1 MQETIN
7 AILGH
12 YFRKL
17 LMSMLATGYICWRD
31 CHQVGISIK
40 ILALLSPSCRHSGI
54 IHPLIYIGTP
64 MRKTKIICTVGPAT
78 SNYEMLE
85 EMYAAG
91 MNIIRLNMSHATHK
105 WADRMIEHAVE
116 LNKHTT
122 YPVGILLDTQG
133 PEIRTS
139 VLENDLNLKAGDEIS
154 ISVRADVDVEESSF
168 HINYDEL
175 IDTVNIGDK
184 ITVDNGLI
192 NLEVLEKEAPVMRC
206 KVLDG
211 GVLGSKKHVNLPGI
225 RVNLPAMTP
234 KDKEDI
240 LFAMEREVDFIALSF
255 VREASD
261 VLELRQLMEETNP
274 EKAATMKVIAKIED
288 QQGLKNLEDIIK
300 VSDGIMVARG
310 DLGVEINLAEL
321 PNVQRRI
328 VRLCAEQGR
337 RVIVATHLLE
347 SMIDNPIPTRAEVT
361 DVANAVYEEADAV
374 MLSGETTIGKYPVR
388 CIQYLNDIALAAESK
403 RGLRFT
409 QKLIKNSDKEHLGA
423 NAAEMADD
431 MRVKGIVVV
440 TRHGIMANYV
450 TNSHPITP
458 IYAFTNIGV
467 TRRLMTLNR
476 NLFPFK
482 IEFSKDPEETL
493 AKAFSE
499 LKDKAGFVTGDTVVV
514 ISDLLIDQDSVGIQV
529 RYIP

>member
-1 MQETIN
+1 
-7 AILGH
+7 
-12 YFRKL
+12 
-17 LMSMLATGYICWRD
+17 
-31 CHQVGISIK
+31 
-40 ILALLSPSCRHSGI
+40 
-54 IHPLIYIGTP
+54 
-64 MRKTKIICTVGPAT
+64 MRKTKIICTIGPAT
-78 SNYEMLE
+78 SNPEILEQMYE
-85 EMYAAG
+85 AG

-105 WADRMIEHAVE
+105 WADRMISHIVE
-116 LNKHTT
+116 LNKHST

-154 ISVRADVDVEESSF
+154 ISVRDGVDVEESSF
-168 HINYDEL
+168 RINYDEL
-175 IDTVNIGDK
+175 IDAVNVGDK

-192 NLEVLEKEAPVMRC
+192 NLEVLEKNSPLMRC
-206 KVLDG
+206 KVIDG

-225 RVNLPAMTP
+225 RVNLPSMTP

-240 LFAMEREVDFIALSF
+240 LFAMEREMDFIALSF
-255 VREASD
+255 VREAKD
-261 VLELRQLMEETNP
+261 VVELRELMNKANP
-274 EKAATMKVIAKIED
+274 EKARTMQVISKIED
-288 QQGLKNLEDIIK
+288 QQGLNNLEEIIK

-310 DLGVEINLAEL
+310 DLGVEIDLAEL

-328 VRLCAEQGR
+328 VRLCAEHGR

-347 SMIDNPIPTRAEVT
+347 SMIENPIPTRAEVT

-374 MLSGETTIGKYPVR
+374 MLSGETTIGKHPVR
-388 CIQYLNDIALAAESK
+388 CVKYLNDISLATERK

-409 QKLIKNSDKEHLGA
+409 QNLNKDSDKKHLAA
-423 NAAEMADD
+423 NAVELADD

-450 TNSHPITP
+450 TNSHPGTP

-476 NLFPFK
+476 NLYPFK
-482 IEFSKDPEETL
+482 IEFSEDPEVTL
-493 AKAFSE
+493 SLAFTE
-499 LKDKAGFVTGDTVVV
+499 LKEKAGFKSGDNVVV
-514 ISDLLIDQDSVGIQV
+514 VSDVLIDKDSVGIQV